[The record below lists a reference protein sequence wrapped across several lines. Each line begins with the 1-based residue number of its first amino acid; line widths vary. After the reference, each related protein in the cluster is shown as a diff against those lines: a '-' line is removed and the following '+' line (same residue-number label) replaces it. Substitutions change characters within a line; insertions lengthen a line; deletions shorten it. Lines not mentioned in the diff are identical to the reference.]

1 MICFSLEL
9 KTRKKECLKE
19 AYARIA
25 EYSQKDGNPEEEIV
39 KPKKI
44 PKSRLLPKFYSTVKR
59 QTIPDLRKLLLWKE
73 NPSDFI
79 RENNTD
85 EPDILEIFG
94 PNENIKNVLKIN
106 GELTVSIRALTKYIT
121 VCNFRK
127 SSFPKR

>member
-1 MICFSLEL
+1 MFFLEL
-9 KTRKKECLKE
+9 KTLKRECLKE
-19 AYARIA
+19 VHARVA
-25 EYSQKDGNPEEEIV
+25 EYSQKDGNPEEEIM
-39 KPKKI
+39 KPKKTS
-44 PKSRLLPKFYSTVKR
+44 KSRLLPKFYSIVKR
-59 QTIPDLRKLLLWKE
+59 QTIPDLRKLLSWKE

-79 RENNTD
+79 PENNTD

-106 GELTVSIRALTKYIT
+106 GELSIRAHTKFII